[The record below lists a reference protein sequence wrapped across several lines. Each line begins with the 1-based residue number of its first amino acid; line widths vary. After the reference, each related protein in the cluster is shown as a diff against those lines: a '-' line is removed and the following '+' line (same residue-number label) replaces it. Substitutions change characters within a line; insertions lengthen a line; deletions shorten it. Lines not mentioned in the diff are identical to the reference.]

1 MTKTLNSEILIG
13 DGRINELQKELGS
26 QSWPEFM
33 QHDSIVNKNWPNLY
47 TDFLDNQFALFEN
60 NKLVGVGNSVP
71 LNWQNSFE
79 DLPAEGLDWAM
90 EKAKVDFDAGLKP
103 NLLVGVQILINRE
116 FQSKGI
122 SYKMLKQ

>member
-79 DLPAEGLDWAM
+79 DLPAEGLDWAIQ
-90 EKAKVDFDAGLKP
+90 DL
-103 NLLVGVQILINRE
+103 NL
-116 FQSKGI
+116 
-122 SYKMLKQ
+122 